1 MDDVPSSRIV
11 AIDQLS
17 AVDAAGRR
25 ILDDVSLSVS
35 AGEIRAV
42 VGESGSGKTTLA
54 LAVLGRV
61 RTGLSIA
68 SGSIKVAGK
77 GVLDLRG
84 RSLRQYRR
92 REVSWLSQDPAL
104 SLTPHLRIQELIDE
118 VADFEGPNG
127 AEQLLR
133 SVGLDEVRGILRR
146 KPAELSGGQRRRVA
160 VARAVAARPKLLV
173 LDEPTAGLDEASA
186 QEVIQTVIAARDRS
200 CMAVLAIMHDLS
212 FAEMLADAIS
222 IMERGKIVEEGDCR
236 TVLHRPSSDCARALV
251 DAQVL
256 APAAAKVESGD
267 PPVLRVSHL
276 SVTTPDGKAAA
287 SDLSFDLYPGEGL
300 AVLGA
305 SGAGKS
311 TLVSTLVGSQCADS
325 GSIELRVG
333 DHRLEKLPSKRE
345 QRKTESLLS
354 LQMIPQ
360 DPATS
365 LNPAV
370 SAGRQIDRAIARRH
384 PAWIRRQRRQR
395 VMALMEMVGLDS
407 RVLGLRPQA
416 LSGGQAQRMAIA
428 RALAHEPQVLIC
440 DESTSALDATTQK
453 KILELLCRLR
463 DEQGLA
469 LVCVTH
475 SEKVANHLCSKVIN
489 VGGGHD
495 DSCLS

>member
-1 MDDVPSSRIV
+1 MDDVFSPRVV
-11 AIDQLS
+11 AIDRLS

-25 ILDDVSLSVS
+25 ILDDVSLAVC

-42 VGESGSGKTTLA
+42 IGESGSGKTTLA

-68 SGSIKVAGK
+68 SGSVEVAGK
-77 GVLDLRG
+77 HVLDLRG
-84 RSLRQYRR
+84 NSLRQYRR

-104 SLTPHLRIQELIDE
+104 SLTPHLRVSELIGE
-118 VADFEGPNG
+118 VADFEEPNG
-127 AEQLLR
+127 AEELLR

-146 KPAELSGGQRRRVA
+146 RPAELSGGQRRRVA

-173 LDEPTAGLDEASA
+173 LDEPTAGLDAASA
-186 QEVIQTVIAARDRS
+186 QEVIQTIIAARDRS
-200 CMAVLAIMHDLS
+200 HMAVLAIMHDLT
-212 FAEMLADAIS
+212 FAEMLAEAIS
-222 IMERGKIVEEGDCR
+222 IMERGRIVEEGHCR
-236 TVLHRPSSDCARALV
+236 TVLRRPTSACAQALV

-256 APAAAKVESGD
+256 APAAAKAQSGD
-267 PPVLRVSHL
+267 FPVLRVSHL

-311 TLVSTLVGSQCADS
+311 TLVSTLIGSQCADA
-325 GSIELRVG
+325 GSIALRAG
-333 DHRLEKLPSKRE
+333 DRLEELPARRE

-384 PAWIRRQRRQR
+384 PTWPRRRRRQR
-395 VMALMEMVGLDS
+395 ALELMEMTGLDG
-407 RVLGLRPQA
+407 RVLGMRPQA

-428 RALAHEPQVLIC
+428 RALAHEPHVLIC

-453 KILELLCRLR
+453 KILELLSCLR

-475 SEKVANHLCSKVIN
+475 SESVATYLCSKAVTI
-489 VGGGHD
+489 GAARD
-495 DSCLS
+495 DDRRP